1 METTTFTCENC
12 GAELEYEPSRQVL
25 KCRHCDTETE
35 LLSPEAELLRTAD
48 GIVPLTVDKNRLHSA
63 VEMYMASGEYT
74 PDDLVETAKV
84 AKLEMMYVPAYLFGG
99 TFEANWTASFGYD
112 HTEHYTVHEKKY
124 DYDLKMH
131 VTRPVTKTKT
141 VTDWHPQSGTAS
153 GSFHFIGYAG
163 QSISSQNVRNLIE
176 NCSELTSGVNY
187 SEAFTA
193 NIPVEPFT
201 VSENDTF
208 SSRIQERLNSQ
219 IASSVREHAQGDRQR
234 DWHWNASHQTES
246 ATLYIPLCHAQFE
259 YRDRSYDL
267 WLDGTNASHY
277 VGDALPADTDR
288 KARVRRGFTPAWI
301 TLAAMFIFPLFASAS
316 HIWDAAFTSELLM
329 WCVGWLVVI
338 ALFVFGFR
346 RRSVI
351 VRYSKEKRE
360 AALSIRQAER
370 SSTAKMSDA
379 QLDSLAL
386 SYLTPEKP
394 FLARSENDKVV
405 LPAATA
411 LGLIFVVVSMIVFGG
426 KSAQNVQPEETAQG
440 SAGSAQTASASSADQ
455 SNAGDLAQAN
465 DFLANLAGDGKQANL
480 FVGQGQYQD
489 AFSLFNKICTSPTP
503 DFAKLSQAYSSLNNA
518 DAIVREAVATACGN
532 VGIDYLAGQGV
543 ARDFKQAATYL
554 SRSCDVGYLLGCS
567 MLGTLYRDGNGVP
580 QDYDRAIA
588 LNEKACDGNEMR
600 GCANLGKLYS
610 DGKGVPKDY
619 ERARA
624 LDEKACDGT
633 EMRGCANLGKLYSD
647 GDGVPQDYERAR
659 ALDEKACSAD
669 DGAGCDNLG
678 MLYLKGVGVTQ
689 DYGRAH
695 LLLAKTCDAGFMESC
710 FHLGSMFEEGL
721 GGPQDYP
728 SAQSQYSKA
737 CQGGEQDAC
746 SALQKLP
753 VKQESEP
760 QRASNLSS
768 TPRVAVGQTPEQV
781 IFIMG
786 PPSSVTTG
794 ARRIYNYPHLAV
806 VFVDGKVSEF
816 HSF

>member
-112 HTEHYTVHEKKY
+112 HTEHYTEHERKY

-141 VTDWHPQSGTAS
+141 VTVWHSQHGTAS
-153 GSFHFIGYAG
+153 GRFHFLGYAG

-219 IASSVREHAQGDRQR
+219 IASSVREHAQGDHQR
-234 DWHWNASHQTES
+234 DWHWDPSIEMDS
-246 ATLYIPLCHAQFE
+246 ATLYVPLCHAQFE
-259 YRDRSYDL
+259 YRDGSYDF

-440 SAGSAQTASASSADQ
+440 SAGSAQTGSASNTAQ

-465 DFLANLAGDGKQANL
+465 DFLANLDSEQQQANL
-480 FVGQGQYQD
+480 LIGQGKYQD
-489 AFSLFNKICTSPTP
+489 AFPLFKICTSPTP

-518 DAIVREAVATACGN
+518 DAIVRKAGASACES
-532 VGIDYLAGQGV
+532 VGVMYLAGNGV
-543 ARDFKQAATYL
+543 SRDYEQAATYL
-554 SRSCDVGYLLGCS
+554 AHSCDADGLLGCAL
-567 MLGTLYRDGNGVP
+567 LGALYSDGRGVP
-580 QDYDRAIA
+580 QDYDRAKA
-588 LNEKACDGNEMR
+588 LDDKACQGSEMRGCANLGMLYSEGKGVPQDFDRAKALDEEACKGNEMR
-600 GCANLGKLYS
+600 GCANLAELYS
-610 DGKGVPKDY
+610 DGRGIPQNYDQAKV
-619 ERARA
+619 
-624 LDEKACDGT
+624 LDEQACNGNDG
-633 EMRGCANLGKLYSD
+633 K
-647 GDGVPQDYERAR
+647 
-659 ALDEKACSAD
+659 
-669 DGAGCDNLG
+669 GCDNLG
-678 MLYLKGVGVTQ
+678 MLYVEGSGVAK
-689 DYGRAH
+689 DYAQAR
-695 LLLAKTCDAGFMESC
+695 LLFAKTCDAGWMKSC
-710 FHLGSMFEEGL
+710 FHLGSLYEDGF
-721 GGPQDYP
+721 GGSQDYAMAH
-728 SAQSQYSKA
+728 SLYDKA
-737 CQGGEQDAC
+737 CSGYVQDAC
-746 SALQKLP
+746 SALQKLQ

-760 QRASNLSS
+760 QRASNISS

-781 IFIMG
+781 VSIMG
-786 PPSSVTTG
+786 APSSVTTG
-794 ARRIYNYPHLAV
+794 AKRAYNYPHLTI